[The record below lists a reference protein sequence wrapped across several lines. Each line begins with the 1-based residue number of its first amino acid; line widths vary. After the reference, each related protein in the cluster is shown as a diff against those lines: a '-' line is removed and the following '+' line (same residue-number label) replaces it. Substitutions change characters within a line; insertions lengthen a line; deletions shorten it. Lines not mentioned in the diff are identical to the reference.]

1 MEACRVLE
9 KNLSLAVDTIMHND
23 LLLRWLGFADWDS
36 YHSFGGL
43 PPKAELQ
50 KLKHKDEKAKWT
62 HMFTMGAVFIVR
74 LDMVPSTR
82 ALTKKL

>member
-1 MEACRVLE
+1 
-9 KNLSLAVDTIMHND
+9 MHND